1 MKRYDVVIVG
11 TGPAGLAAAM
21 NLKIRKKE
29 FLLLGSKGLSE
40 QVQLSQY
47 IDNVLGLPHITGPE
61 LNKTWG
67 HHIAEMGIQ
76 ITEDRVN
83 QVYAMGDY
91 YAVSGKNEQYEAT
104 CVIMAAGLI
113 RNRGLEGEDT
123 FLGRGVSYCAT
134 CDGALFQDKH
144 VAVLAGNEEA
154 LHEARYLA
162 SIAAKVTLVPLL
174 KRYAHPSEGNIELVN
189 KLASGISGENKAL
202 KLHFKDG
209 SELPIDGIFIIKN
222 GVGPQ
227 YLVPG
232 ITATDESINVNELM
246 ETNLPGLYAAGDCAG
261 RPWQLMKAM
270 GQGQT
275 AALSAVSYLDSLEK

>member
-1 MKRYDVVIVG
+1 MKRYDVAIVG

-21 NLKIRKKE
+21 NLHIRKKN
-29 FLLLGSKGLSE
+29 FILLGAKALSE

-67 HHIAEMGIQ
+67 NHIAEMGIE

-83 QVYAMGDY
+83 QVYAMGDHY
-91 YAVSGKNEQYEAT
+91 VVAGKTEQYEAT
-104 CVIMAAGLI
+104 CVIIGAGLI

-134 CDGALFQDKH
+134 CDGALFKDKH

-162 SIAAKVTLVPLL
+162 TIAAKVSLVPLL
-174 KRYAHPSEGNIELVN
+174 KRYTYPSEGILSWWKKCPWAFQARTRHKNCTL
-189 KLASGISGENKAL
+189 KMAASLRWMASL
-202 KLHFKDG
+202 SL
-209 SELPIDGIFIIKN
+209 
-222 GVGPQ
+222 
-227 YLVPG
+227 
-232 ITATDESINVNELM
+232 
-246 ETNLPGLYAAGDCAG
+246 
-261 RPWQLMKAM
+261 RM
-270 GQGQT
+270 G
-275 AALSAVSYLDSLEK
+275 